1 MAATSLA
8 SPAPITAISRFLI
21 PDLPSASEV
30 LPYLRQLDEA
40 RWYSN
45 FGPLVCEFEEK
56 LQRLLARADRTPG
69 QGSIY
74 LTTLVSGH
82 HALEVALHLIGIT
95 RGKKVLLPAVTFPA
109 CPLSVQHTGA
119 EAVLADIDPAT
130 WTLTPDIARAAAARH
145 QIDAVMPVAL
155 YGVPLPVAPWDEFSR
170 ETGIPVVIDAAAAVE
185 VQQVP
190 QLGVVAHSLHA
201 TKPLGVGEGGILVSR
216 DSHMVERARRYSNFG
231 TSERICHMDGSNI
244 KMSEYHAAVGLAQ
257 LNRWDAV
264 KQRRGELL
272 SLYLQHL
279 GPLRKFLSVQPNI
292 DAAVVSL
299 FVLLFTRSSGDSV
312 MRELG
317 KRGVSTHRSYFPPLY
332 RHPHFANAAVSD
344 VNGGVLSGAADVETK
359 QEHMVNSESMFAR
372 VVGVPF
378 HSFMSEPD
386 LVTVVEEVRR
396 LVYDA

>member
-1 MAATSLA
+1 MAATILA
-8 SPAPITAISRFLI
+8 SPAPAAAISRFMI

-30 LPYLRQLDEA
+30 LPYLRRLDEV

-56 LQRLLARADRTPG
+56 LQRLLARADRTPD
-69 QGSIY
+69 QGPIY

-82 HALEVALHLIGIT
+82 YALEVALHLLGIT

-119 EAVLADIDPAT
+119 EAVLADVDPAT
-130 WTLTPDIARAAAARH
+130 WTLTPTIARAVAARS

-155 YGVPLPVAPWDEFSR
+155 YGVPLPVAPWDDFSR

-190 QLGVVAHSLHA
+190 RLGVVAQSLHA
-201 TKPLGVGEGGILVSR
+201 TKPFGVGEGGIVVSR
-216 DSHMVERARRYSNFG
+216 DSTVVERARRYSNFG
-231 TSERICHMDGSNI
+231 TSERICHGDGSNV

-257 LNRWDAV
+257 YNRWNGV

-272 SLYLQHL
+272 DLYLQHL
-279 GPLRKFLSVQPNI
+279 GPLREFLSVQPNI
-292 DAAVVSL
+292 ETAVVSL
-299 FVLLFTRSSGDSV
+299 FMLLFPRSSADSV
-312 MRELG
+312 MRVLG
-317 KRGVSTHRSYFPPLY
+317 KRGISTHRSYFPPLY

-344 VNGGVLSGAADVETK
+344 VNGDLLPGAIDGERK
-359 QEHMVNSESMFAR
+359 LKHMMNSERLFAH

-378 HSFMSEPD
+378 HSFMSESD
-386 LVTVVEEVRR
+386 VVTVVEELRR
-396 LVYDA
+396 LVGEA

>member
-8 SPAPITAISRFLI
+8 SPAPITAISRFLV

-30 LPYLRQLDEA
+30 LPYLHRLDEA

-45 FGPLVCEFEEK
+45 FGPLVCEFEER

-69 QGSIY
+69 HGSIY

-82 HALEVALHLIGIT
+82 HALEVALHLVGIT

-109 CPLSVQHTGA
+109 CPLSVQHTGG
-119 EAVLADIDPAT
+119 EPVLADIDPVT
-130 WTLTPDIARAAAARH
+130 WTLTPDIARTAAARN

-155 YGVPLPVAPWDEFSR
+155 YGVPLPAASWDEFSR

-190 QLGVVAHSLHA
+190 RLGIVAHSLHA
-201 TKPLGVGEGGILVSR
+201 TKPFGVGEGGILVSR
-216 DSHMVERARRYSNFG
+216 DSNVVERARRYSNFG
-231 TSERICHMDGSNI
+231 TSERICHVDGSNV

-257 LNRWDAV
+257 LNRWNDV
-264 KQRRGELL
+264 KQRREELL

-292 DAAVVSL
+292 ADAVVSL
-299 FVLLFTRSSGDSV
+299 FVLLFPPSRGDVV

-317 KRGVSTHRSYFPPLY
+317 KRGISTHRSYFPPLY
-332 RHPHFANAAVSD
+332 RHPRFSGAAVSD
-344 VNGGVLSGAADVETK
+344 VYGDVLSEAADIETK
-359 QEHMVNSESMFAR
+359 QKHMMNSESMFAR
-372 VVGVPF
+372 VIGVPF

-386 LVTVVEEVRR
+386 VVAVVEEVRR
-396 LVYDA
+396 LAYEA